1 VSVSFDPIEVDSEL
15 IRENAKQPQAEL
27 GLKLRGVGERLDA
40 AERWALIPP
49 LRRLLGA
56 S

>member
-27 GLKLRGVGERLDA
+27 GLRLRHRRTAGRRGTLGVDPSSTTPAWRQ
-40 AERWALIPP
+40 
-49 LRRLLGA
+49 
-56 S
+56 